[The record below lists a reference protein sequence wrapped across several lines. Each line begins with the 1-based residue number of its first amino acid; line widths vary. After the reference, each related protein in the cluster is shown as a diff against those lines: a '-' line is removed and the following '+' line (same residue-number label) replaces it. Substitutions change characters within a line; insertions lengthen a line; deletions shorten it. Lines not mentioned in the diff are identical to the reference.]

1 MKKFLLPLIL
11 IAALA
16 GFSWIYFFGPEPDS
30 HESAG
35 GPGATRQT
43 RAVPVE
49 ATEIRHETIRDVGR
63 YTGSL
68 KPSSRF
74 VISPKI
80 NGRLEELRVDLGDRV
95 NNGDLIA
102 VLDNE
107 EHTLAVSQAEA
118 ELAVARANLKDA
130 GSALEIASREFE
142 RTRELREQRVA
153 SEAELDSASARFNA
167 AEAAYAVSRAHIQQR
182 EAALESARV
191 RLSYTRIHAL
201 WSGGDGERIVSE
213 KFIDEGNM
221 LRANDP
227 VVSIVD
233 VSTIIARV
241 HVIERDFPHIRTGQV
256 ARVTTDAW
264 PDNAFEGRI
273 VRKAPV
279 LAEASRQA
287 TVEIEIPNPDFL
299 LAPGMYVR
307 ASIRLAE
314 IDEAVVVPESAI
326 VRRDGVR
333 GVFLADRE
341 EQTAAFVP
349 VETGITEEGRIQ
361 IKEPALSGEVV
372 TLGQHLLEDGA
383 AIRIAPGTVEVRR

>member
-1 MKKFLLPLIL
+1 MKKTILPLIL

-16 GFSWIYFFGPEPDS
+16 GFSWILFFGADPDS
-30 HESAG
+30 PGSAAD
-35 GPGATRQT
+35 PGAMRQT
-43 RAVPVE
+43 RAVAVE
-49 ATEIRHETIRDVGR
+49 TIEIRRETIRDVGR
-63 YTGSL
+63 FTGSL
-68 KPSSRF
+68 KPASRF

-80 NGRLEELRVDLGDRV
+80 TGRLEELRVNIGDRV
-95 NNGDLIA
+95 KNGELIA
-102 VLDNE
+102 VLDSE
-107 EHTLAVSQAEA
+107 EHILAVSQAEA
-118 ELAVARANLKDA
+118 ELEVARANMKDA
-130 GSALEIASREFE
+130 ESALEIAAREFE

-153 SEAELDSASARFNA
+153 SEAELDSARAGFNA
-167 AEAAYAVSRAHIQQR
+167 AEAAFAVSQAHIQQR

-233 VSTIIARV
+233 VSTIIAQI
-241 HVIERDFPHIRTGQV
+241 HVIERDFPQIRIGQV
-256 ARVTTDAW
+256 ARVTTDAY
-264 PDNAFEGRI
+264 PDNAFEGRV

-279 LAEASRQA
+279 LAEESRQA
-287 TVEIEIPNPDFL
+287 MVEIEIPNPDFR

-307 ASIRLAE
+307 AAIRFAE
-314 IDEAVVVPESAI
+314 IDDAVVVPESA
-326 VRRDGVR
+326 VVQRDGVR
-333 GVFLADRE
+333 GVFLVNRE

-349 VETGITEEGRIQ
+349 VETGISEEGNVQ
-361 IKEPALSGEVV
+361 IKAPVLSGEVV

-383 AIRIAPGTVEVRR
+383 AIRIAAGTTEGAR